1 MKEERHSLE
10 GINYF
15 HIDQIAR
22 EYQLDLT
29 IARRLL
35 DEARQEFENDE
46 MMAELHTIRAIK
58 RMATTKQQET
68 MTTPRIQYE
77 SFCPI

>member
-1 MKEERHSLE
+1 MEEERISME
-10 GINYF
+10 GVNYF
-15 HIDQIAR
+15 RIDQIAR
-22 EYQLDLT
+22 EYGLNLA

-58 RMATTKQQET
+58 RMASVQRQKA
-68 MTTPRIQYE
+68 
-77 SFCPI
+77 S

>member
-1 MKEERHSLE
+1 MEDFS
-10 GINYF
+10 YF
-15 HIDQIAR
+15 RVDEIAR

-46 MMAELHTIRAIK
+46 MMAELHAIRAIK
-58 RMATTKQQET
+58 RMATKQQ
-68 MTTPRIQYE
+68 QKA
-77 SFCPI
+77 S

>member
-1 MKEERHSLE
+1 MEEERSNME

-15 HIDQIAR
+15 SIDKIAR

-29 IARRLL
+29 TARRLL
-35 DEARQEFENDE
+35 DEARQEFEDDE

-58 RMATTKQQET
+58 RMATVQHAV
-68 MTTPRIQYE
+68 
-77 SFCPI
+77 